1 MRSLFAVLFFLVFAN
16 SLLFADQIAFKN
28 GDRLTG
34 AILKSD
40 AKILVI
46 RTAVVSVAVVVLGV
60 MIYVSKS
67 RKSELGDEIKKA
79 EAARVSA

>member
-1 MRSLFAVLFFLVFAN
+1 
-16 SLLFADQIAFKN
+16 
-28 GDRLTG
+28 
-34 AILKSD
+34 
-40 AKILVI
+40 
-46 RTAVVSVAVVVLGV
+46 VSVAVVVLGA